1 MITEKVTKEML
12 MKLKV
17 GEQKVFTLPN
27 WNQARSGQSYAN
39 QMKRMTA
46 GTGDQREFSAQFG
59 DTMENGQTQLIV
71 TRLA

>member
-17 GEQKVFTLPN
+17 GEQKVFTLPT

-46 GTGDQREFSAQFG
+46 GTGDQREFSAKIG
-59 DTMENGQTQLIV
+59 DTMENGQTPLIV
-71 TRLA
+71 TRLS